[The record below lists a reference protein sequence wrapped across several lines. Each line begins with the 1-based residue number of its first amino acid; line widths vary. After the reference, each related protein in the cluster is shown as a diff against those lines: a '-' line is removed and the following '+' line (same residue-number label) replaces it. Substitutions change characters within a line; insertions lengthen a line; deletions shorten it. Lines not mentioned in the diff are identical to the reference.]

1 MVAIEISW
9 DDGIKHDSV
18 KLSAEFTNWT
28 PTTLPYVGGTRY
40 MSTFK
45 ATPGEQFKYLIDSEW
60 KLSSELPVSTDDIG
74 NENHYV
80 VESLL
85 VPTHRGEAAAAAG
98 PAVAA
103 NTASAPAGV
112 EKPSETQGASG
123 PLFDQEPKS
132 GPEATTSK
140 INPSSITATEAGL
153 GSQPR
158 TTTEP
163 ETPSKGTTELESA
176 TKGIKGEVNPLS
188 KAKEDVK
195 AKAEGKSGLE
205 SATEEA
211 KGEIDPVNKAKTDI
225 KSKAEEKTGLE
236 SEATDPVS
244 KAKADAKSK
253 AEAEV
258 KEASATADKSV
269 GKAKPA
275 DTTAS
280 DVKQKVG
287 STGPAGEHEGTAST
301 STPEVSGTSIN
312 EKAKEALPEKSLAND
327 LSKEVPSKEKQAAN
341 GKSSPLEEKETGGGF
356 CKCCII
362 S

>member
-18 KLSAEFTNWT
+18 KLSAEFTNWI

-60 KLSSELPVSTDDIG
+60 KLSSVLPVSTDDIG

-80 VESLL
+80 VESLM

-112 EKPSETQGASG
+112 EKPSGTQDASRS
-123 PLFDQEPKS
+123 LVDQEPKS
-132 GPEATTSK
+132 GPETTTSE

-153 GSQPR
+153 GSQPK

-163 ETPSKGTTELESA
+163 ETLSKGTTELDSA
-176 TKGIKGEVNPLS
+176 TKGIKGEADPVT
-188 KAKEDVK
+188 KAKT
-195 AKAEGKSGLE
+195 EGKSGLE

-211 KGEIDPVNKAKTDI
+211 KGEVDPVNKAKTDI
-225 KSKAEEKTGLE
+225 KSKADEKTGLE
-236 SEATDPVS
+236 SEATGETDPVS

-253 AEAEV
+253 AETEV
-258 KEASATADKSV
+258 KEASATADKSLS
-269 GKAKPA
+269 KANPA

-287 STGPAGEHEGTAST
+287 STGLAGEHEGTAST
-301 STPEVSGTSIN
+301 STPEVSGTSTN
-312 EKAKEALPEKSLAND
+312 EKAKEALPEKPLAKD
-327 LSKEVPSKEKQAAN
+327 LSKEVPSKEKQVAN
-341 GKSSPLEEKETGGGF
+341 EKPSPSEEKETGGGF